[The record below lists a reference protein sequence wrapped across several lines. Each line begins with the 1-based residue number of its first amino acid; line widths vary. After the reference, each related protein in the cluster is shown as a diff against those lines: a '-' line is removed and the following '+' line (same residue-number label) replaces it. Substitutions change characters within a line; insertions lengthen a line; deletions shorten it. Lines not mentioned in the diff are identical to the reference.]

1 MYRMGELIYSILRYE
16 PSIVSGEKINL
27 GAIFHYPSTDYRE
40 FYSITRWARVSA
52 FDDTLNI
59 PLMKDLMQDIRFE
72 MGTSLSNPQFE
83 INKFCSK
90 YNSELYFDTCIPLT
104 DVSEVNISSQ
114 IEDIKKLYFQF
125 EYDVSARPSND
136 DQKKFLRRL
145 LTSKQ
150 VAYVRNYT
158 QIVLYGDVITYD
170 FSFGEYGVVF
180 FNLNSAKIDNKTMN
194 KVKAWAWNAKNST
207 GGLKLL
213 ILYDLADE
221 SRPEIKPALEIFK
234 SVAYKMINIHEGF
247 GEVSPLLEIIS

>member
-1 MYRMGELIYSILRYE
+1 MGELIYSILRYE

-114 IEDIKKLYFQF
+114 IEYI
-125 EYDVSARPSND
+125 
-136 DQKKFLRRL
+136 
-145 LTSKQ
+145 
-150 VAYVRNYT
+150 
-158 QIVLYGDVITYD
+158 
-170 FSFGEYGVVF
+170 
-180 FNLNSAKIDNKTMN
+180 
-194 KVKAWAWNAKNST
+194 
-207 GGLKLL
+207 
-213 ILYDLADE
+213 
-221 SRPEIKPALEIFK
+221 
-234 SVAYKMINIHEGF
+234 
-247 GEVSPLLEIIS
+247 